1 MNMAGSSYIRTYY
14 EKEHCIEAGFIYH
27 CEYFHQV
34 MIIPDRSLKISL
46 MLLNLHDRMI
56 IELSW

>member
-1 MNMAGSSYIRTYY
+1 MNMAGSSYIRIIVR
-14 EKEHCIEAGFIYH
+14 IEAGFIYH
-27 CEYFHQV
+27 CEYSHQV
-34 MIIPDRSLKISL
+34 MIIPDRNLKISL